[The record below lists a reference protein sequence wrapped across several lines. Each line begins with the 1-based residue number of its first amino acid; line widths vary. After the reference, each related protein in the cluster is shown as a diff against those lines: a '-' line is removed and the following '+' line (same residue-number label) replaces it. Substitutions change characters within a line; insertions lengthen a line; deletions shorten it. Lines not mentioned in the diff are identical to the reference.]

1 MLKVTGLYFNYNGAQ
16 VLEGIG
22 ANVAKGR
29 VLSIVGPN
37 GAGKSTL
44 LKCIAQILKP
54 AAGTVVI
61 DGGDTA
67 GMPRRELAKHLGYVP
82 QGMPAGFPATVFET
96 VLAGRRPYIAWRPS
110 RDDLERTAKTI
121 DEMNLVDLAMRDMD
135 QISGGQA
142 QKVLLARALA
152 QDTRYL
158 LLDEPTSNLDLRHQ
172 LEMLELIITLAK
184 RKDMG
189 VLMAMHD
196 LNLSARFS
204 DTILMLHQGRIF
216 CSGTASDVMTP
227 ENIREVYG
235 VEAAVRQEN
244 GYLQI
249 QPLRCA
255 DPAYHPAESEYRRM
269 KKTRR
274 NSQ

>member
-1 MLKVTGLYFNYNGAQ
+1 MLKVTGLYFNYNGAR

-37 GAGKSTL
+37 GAGKTTL
-44 LKCIAQILKP
+44 LKCIAQILRP

-61 DGGDTA
+61 DGRDAG

-110 RDDLERTAKTI
+110 RDDLERTARI
-121 DEMNLVDLAMRDMD
+121 IEEMNLVDLAMRDMNRL
-135 QISGGQA
+135 SGGQA

-152 QDTRYL
+152 QNTRCL

-172 LEMLELIITLAK
+172 LEMLEVIITLAK

-196 LNLSARFS
+196 LNLAARFS
-204 DTILMLHQGRIF
+204 DTILMLHQGKIF
-216 CSGTASDVMTP
+216 CSGKASDVMTP

-235 VEAAVRQEN
+235 VEAAVRRDN

-255 DPAYHPAESEYRRM
+255 DPRPSCL
-269 KKTRR
+269 KSNITI
-274 NSQ
+274 

>member
-1 MLKVTGLYFNYNGAQ
+1 MLKVMNLYFNYNDTR
-16 VLEGIG
+16 VLEGIV
-22 ANVAKGR
+22 ANVEKGR

-37 GAGKSTL
+37 GTGKTTL
-44 LKCIAQILKP
+44 LKCIAGILKP

-61 DGGDTA
+61 DGHDA
-67 GMPRRELAKHLGYVP
+67 DGMARRELAKHLGYVP
-82 QGMPAGFPATVFET
+82 QSMPVRFPATVFET

-110 RDDLERTAKTI
+110 RDDLERTAEI
-121 DEMNLVDLAMRDMD
+121 IEEMNLADLAMRDID
-135 QISGGQA
+135 QLSGGQA

-152 QDTRYL
+152 QDTLYL
-158 LLDEPTSNLDLRHQ
+158 LLDEPTSNLDLRHE
-172 LEMLELIITLAK
+172 LEMLEVIITLAK

-204 DTILMLHQGRIF
+204 DTILMLYQGKIF
-216 CSGTASDVMTP
+216 CSGKPSEAMTP

-255 DPAYHPAESEYRRM
+255 DLSPSRGNRIPPYVKDQED
-269 KKTRR
+269 
-274 NSQ
+274 